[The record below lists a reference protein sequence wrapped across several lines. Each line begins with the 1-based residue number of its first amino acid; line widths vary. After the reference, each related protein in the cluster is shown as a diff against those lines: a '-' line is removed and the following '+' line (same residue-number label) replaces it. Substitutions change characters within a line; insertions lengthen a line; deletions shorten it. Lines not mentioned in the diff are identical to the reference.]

1 MLINRL
7 KSGKIV
13 TMQRRQMFM
22 KKTLAIILVV
32 IITLLGT
39 FLLGLYDYNVYY
51 NPDGTNG
58 GTYSAAYKTYVSNK
72 LDKNIIDNEDANKQT
87 EAKIQYNL
95 LFNGEYYSNE
105 PIFKKDV
112 VLGGKKLFT
121 VVVYKNAV
129 TYVKE
134 SSIVYRYE
142 TYIYG
147 VDYEALK
154 DLFMKQPIPQDKTI
168 IDKAGYPTLVIN
180 FYPNEE
186 CNEDEAF
193 YKDVFEVNGGDE
205 IKGHK
210 LDSSPSFTLCDY
222 GSNPTKDEN
231 EEPIKVQYLD
241 TRGYDYI
248 SENIDL
254 FKDNAYVKVNAICE
268 TEETTYSYQ
277 DVLLEDKLDGFNFNG
292 EVNTDDYNLGYNTS
306 AEASV
311 VLNNVDIDGVMN
323 YNTWLFA
330 KYVWWQ
336 CLICIVLLGSFAGI
350 FALVLVT
357 DIDNKKKGKK
367 ANKKKSK

>member
-1 MLINRL
+1 
-7 KSGKIV
+7 
-13 TMQRRQMFM
+13 M
-22 KKTLAIILVV
+22 KKTLALILALIV
-32 IITLLGT
+32 TLLGT
-39 FLLGLYDYNVYY
+39 FLLGLYDYNVFY

-58 GTYSAAYKTYVSNK
+58 ATYTAAYKTYISNK
-72 LDKNIIDNEDANKQT
+72 LDKNIIDEEDADKQT

-112 VLGGKKLFT
+112 INGGKKLFT
-121 VVVYKNAV
+121 IIVYKNAV
-129 TYVKE
+129 TYVND

-154 DLFMKQPIPQDKTI
+154 ELFMKQPVPQDKTI
-168 IDKAGYPTLVIN
+168 IENADFPTLVIN

-186 CNEDEAF
+186 YNDDEAF
-193 YKDVFEVNGGDE
+193 YSDSITINGDE
-205 IKGHK
+205 EIKRSK
-210 LDSSPSFTLCDY
+210 FKSTPSFTLCDY

-231 EEPIKVQYLD
+231 DEPIKVQYLD
-241 TRGYDYI
+241 TRGYSYL
-248 SENIDL
+248 SENMDL
-254 FKDNAYVKVNAICE
+254 FRNDAYVKVDAICE
-268 TEETTYSYQ
+268 TDETTYSYQ
-277 DVLLEDKLDGFNFNG
+277 GVLLEEKIEGFNFSG
-292 EVNTDDYNLGYNTS
+292 EVNTEEFNLGYNTS
-306 AEASV
+306 AEAAV

-336 CLICIVLLGSFAGI
+336 CLICFVILGSFVSL

-357 DIDNKKKGKK
+357 DIDNVKKGKK
-367 ANKKKSK
+367 APNKSKKKK